1 MKDKEIKLR
10 IIEATDSLGGNSS
23 KMARLIGVTPNYLA
37 TVITNPN
44 KGVSATLLKG
54 FARAGYNLNWIVSGN
69 GQMLNNA
76 NGNAVAT
83 LKTVQGKLDAAL
95 DLVSKLEF
103 YTERLEKLNQ
113 QSESINYGQQSAGS
127 VSGSQNNLEGKQETT
142 R

>member
-54 FARAGYNLNWIVSGN
+54 FAKAGYNLNWIVSGN
-69 GQMLNNA
+69 GTMLNA

>member
-1 MKDKEIKLR
+1 MKDKEMKLR
-10 IIEATDSLGGNSS
+10 ITEATNSLGGNQS

-54 FARAGYNLNWIVSGN
+54 FAKAGYNLNWIVSGN
-69 GQMLNNA
+69 GTMLNA

-83 LKTVQGKLDAAL
+83 LKTVQAKLDTAL

-103 YTERLEKLNQ
+103 YTERLEKLYQ
-113 QSESINYGQQSAGS
+113 QSESTNYGQQSAGN
-127 VSGSQNNLEGKQETT
+127 VTEDQNNLAGKQETT

>member
-1 MKDKEIKLR
+1 MKDKEMKLR

-54 FARAGYNLNWIVSGN
+54 FAKAGYNLNWIVRGN
-69 GQMLNNA
+69 GNMLNA

-83 LKTVQGKLDAAL
+83 LKTVQAKLDAAL

-127 VSGSQNNLEGKQETT
+127 VSGSKNNIKGKQ
-142 R
+142 

>member
-1 MKDKEIKLR
+1 MKLR
-10 IIEATDSLGGNSS
+10 ITEATNSLGGNQS

-54 FARAGYNLNWIVSGN
+54 FAKAGYNLNWIVSGN
-69 GQMLNNA
+69 GTMLNA

-83 LKTVQGKLDAAL
+83 LKTVQAKLDTAL

-103 YTERLEKLNQ
+103 YTERLEKLYQ
-113 QSESINYGQQSAGS
+113 QSESTNYGQQSAGN
-127 VSGSQNNLEGKQETT
+127 VTEDQNNLAGKQETT

>member
-1 MKDKEIKLR
+1 MKDREMKLR

-54 FARAGYNLNWIVSGN
+54 FAKAGYNLNWIVSGN
-69 GQMLNNA
+69 GTMLNA

-83 LKTVQGKLDAAL
+83 LKTVQAKLDTAL

-113 QSESINYGQQSAGS
+113 QSESNYGQQSAGS
-127 VSGSQNNLEGKQETT
+127 VSGSQNNLATKQRAT
-142 R
+142 

>member
-1 MKDKEIKLR
+1 M
-10 IIEATDSLGGNSS
+10 
-23 KMARLIGVTPNYLA
+23 
-37 TVITNPN
+37 
-44 KGVSATLLKG
+44 LKG
-54 FARAGYNLNWIVSGN
+54 FAKAGYNLNWIVSGN

-113 QSESINYGQQSAGS
+113 QSESINYGQQSAGN
-127 VSGSQNNLEGKQETT
+127 VTEDQNNFAGKQETT